1 MTRTSTLEQ
10 GGRAGGFARVALLVV
25 AILLVVVSG
34 LIMVSG
40 PMLFRMGM
48 IDLATALGPVQS
60 TAMWTAAAAA
70 GLGLVGLVLSFV
82 GAKHRAGI
90 VAVLVTAL
98 AGIMAGSL
106 FGRNVSREDLPP
118 IHDVQTDWSLPV
130 AFTEAT
136 LKEREKAHAVR
147 VRDDALIGE
156 NEGRWSGMSFAEA
169 QSRFYVDIAPQ
180 MMTGSVTE
188 VTAGAAK
195 AAERMGWTVTRT
207 DTEAGVVEAV
217 YRSPWYELV
226 HDVAVRVTPDGT
238 GSRVDVR
245 ATSRMPGHDMGGNA
259 ALVKDMLGE
268 LLQVS

>member
-1 MTRTSTLEQ
+1 
-10 GGRAGGFARVALLVV
+10 
-25 AILLVVVSG
+25 
-34 LIMVSG
+34 MVSG
-40 PMLFRMGM
+40 PMLFRMGL
-48 IDLATALGPVQS
+48 IDLATAMGTVQS
-60 TAMWTAAAAA
+60 AAMWTAVGAA
-70 GLGLVGLVLSFV
+70 GFGAIGLVLSFV

-90 VAVLVTAL
+90 VAVLVTAV
-98 AGIMAGSL
+98 AGIAAGSL

-118 IHDVQTDWSLPV
+118 IHDVQTDWALPV

-136 LKEREKAHAVR
+136 LKEREKVRAVR
-147 VRDDALIGE
+147 VRDDAVIGE
-156 NEGRWSGMSFAEA
+156 HEGRWSGMSFAEA
-169 QSRFYVDIAPQ
+169 QSKFYVDIAPQ
-180 MMTGSVTE
+180 KMTGSVAT

-195 AAERMGWTVTRT
+195 AAERMGWMVTRT
-207 DTEAGVVEAV
+207 DPEAGVVEAV

-268 LLQVS
+268 LLQIS

>member
-1 MTRTSTLEQ
+1 MTRTSTLDES
-10 GGRAGGFARVALLVV
+10 GRAGGFARIALLVLAV
-25 AILLVVVSG
+25 LLIIVSG

-40 PMLFRMGM
+40 PMLFRMGL
-48 IDLATALGPVQS
+48 IDLATAMGPVQQA
-60 TAMWTAAAAA
+60 AMWTAAGGAV
-70 GLGLVGLVLSFV
+70 LGLVGLVLAFV
-82 GAKHRAGI
+82 SAKHRAGI

-98 AGIMAGSL
+98 AAMMAGSL

-118 IHDVQTDWSLPV
+118 IHDVQTDWSFPV

-136 LKEREKAHAVR
+136 LKEREKARAVR

-156 NEGRWSGMSFAEA
+156 HEGRWSGMSFAEA
-169 QSRFYVDIAPQ
+169 QSKFYVDITPQ
-180 MMTGSVTE
+180 RMSGSVAQ

-195 AAERMGWTVTRT
+195 AAERMGWTVTHT
-207 DTEAGVVEAV
+207 DIDAGVVEAT
-217 YRSPWYELV
+217 YRSAWYELM
-226 HDVAVRVTPDGT
+226 HDIAVRVTPDGA

>member
-1 MTRTSTLEQ
+1 MTRTSTLEET
-10 GGRAGGFARVALLVV
+10 GRVGSFARMALLVLAV
-25 AILLVVVSG
+25 LLIVVSG
-34 LIMVSG
+34 LTMLAG
-40 PMLFRMGM
+40 PMLFRMGL
-48 IDLATALGPVQS
+48 IDLATAMGPVQVA
-60 TAMWTAAAAA
+60 AMWTAAAAT
-70 GLGLVGLVLSFV
+70 GLGLLGLVLAFA
-82 GAKHRAGI
+82 GAKQRAGI
-90 VAVLVTAL
+90 AAVLVTAL
-98 AGIMAGSL
+98 AGMMAGSL
-106 FGRNVSREDLPP
+106 FGRNISREDLPP
-118 IHDVQTDWSLPV
+118 IHDVQTDWALPV

-147 VRDDALIGE
+147 VRDDAMIGE
-156 NEGRWSGMSFAEA
+156 HEGRWSGMSFAEA
-169 QSRFYVDIAPQ
+169 QSKFYVDIAPQ
-180 MMTGSVTE
+180 KMSGSVAQ

-207 DTEAGVVEAV
+207 DAEAGVVEAT

-226 HDVAVRVTPDGT
+226 HDIAVRVTPDGT